1 MTRYCIFI
9 IFLLNYA
16 LSLLSLMHNRVLY
29 QLRIPLYQ
37 HSMLY
42 VDFDITTKYCQ
53 PRFVLKII

>member
-42 VDFDITTKYCQ
+42 VDFDITTKYC
-53 PRFVLKII
+53 